1 MRDKSPD
8 QNSDRLQ
15 ALIATNLRLFR
26 AQRGMTRKQLAEQS
40 GVSVPHLARL
50 EGGQGNVS
58 LGVLAKLATAVNQPL
73 AKMIAEHPEQQGD
86 LELIVEFL
94 KQQPTSVLAG
104 IRRQLIEQYGSS
116 SGDRCERIAL
126 IGLRGAGKSSV
137 GKHLAKRLDLPFIEL
152 DREIEQEVGTSLQE
166 VITLYG
172 QSGYR
177 NLELRCLERII
188 AIHSC
193 VVLATGGGIVT
204 EPTTY
209 ELLLRAFR
217 TVWLQAEPEL
227 HFTRVMEQHDARI
240 ATPSM
245 HKEAMD
251 NIHRSLEARQT
262 LYEMADVA
270 IDTSR
275 SSVNEVVEQIITLR
289 EKSGGREVKG
299 GDEKNIINDILHF

>member
-1 MRDKSPD
+1 MGTKSPD
-8 QNSDRLQ
+8 QDSVQLQ
-15 ALIATNLRLFR
+15 TLIATNLRLFR
-26 AQRGMTRKQLAEQS
+26 AQRGMTRKQLSEHS

-58 LGVLAKLATAVNQPL
+58 LGVLVKLATAVNQPL
-73 AKMIAEHPEQQGD
+73 AKLIVEHQEQQGD

-94 KQQPTSVLAG
+94 KQQPATVLAD
-104 IRRQLIEQYGSS
+104 IRRQLIEQYGST

-137 GKHLAKRLDLPFIEL
+137 GARLAKRLNLPIIEL
-152 DREIEQEVGTSLQE
+152 DREIEQEAGTSLQE

-177 NLELRCLERII
+177 NLELRCLERVI

-193 VVLATGGGIVT
+193 GVLTTGGGIVT

-209 ELLLRAFR
+209 ELLLRSFR
-217 TVWLQAEPEL
+217 TIWLQAEPEL
-227 HFTRVMEQHDARI
+227 HFSRVMEQNDARI

-245 HKEAMD
+245 QKEAMD
-251 NIHRSLEARQT
+251 NIHRSLNARNS
-262 LYEMADVA
+262 LYAMADA
-270 IDTSR
+270 TIDTSNL
-275 SSVNEVVEQIITLR
+275 SVNEVVDQIVKLR
-289 EKSGGREVKG
+289 EQSERKAKTEAQ
-299 GDEKNIINDILHF
+299 KNIINDIL